1 MNESVMGIR
10 ADGAGWFFL
19 VALLALVAALAIHI
33 VKEYNAKERKHLG
46 RREKE
51 KEPSE
56 SGQAPEDCSRSCG
69 MIWHYES
76 VIGDLKSELEY
87 VKSENIS
94 LNMRVQ
100 LMQDTIT
107 NLRKNGK

>member
-1 MNESVMGIR
+1 MSESVIGIR
-10 ADGAGWFFL
+10 ADGAGWMVL
-19 VALLALVAALAIHI
+19 IALLACMAALAICV
-33 VKEYNAKERKHLG
+33 VKDYNDKERKRLG
-46 RREKE
+46 RRAK
-51 KEPSE
+51 KKRPSE
-56 SGQAPEDCSRSCG
+56 SGQAPEDCSKSCG

-100 LMQDTIT
+100 LMQDTISK
-107 NLRKNGK
+107 LRKNSK